1 MSGLKDKQ
9 NEIIGKAYK
18 CYLEDLESNE
28 QKLRYEKLEKELI
41 KFKEKLRTWKANDG
55 IDFLLDFALSD
66 EARIFAKDGMG
77 RMATQGFKKFMDMEE
92 VRKNFEKMI
101 FYKFNV
107 EDDIQKN
114 NKIASHDIKDL
125 LDKLDKTEFELDRPK
140 LLTGRLLL
148 MIFTE
153 LFTTIADETE
163 LNTVC
168 DKLGIGTKD
177 NSKKEKRYLSK
188 HRQIRCMIDI
198 YLKENNL
205 YDEVNEL
212 GRARIGWYVTIV

>member
-28 QKLRYEKLEKELI
+28 QKLRYEKFEKELI
-41 KFKEKLRTWKANDG
+41 KFKEKLRNWKANDG

-92 VRKNFEKMI
+92 VRKNLEKMI

-114 NKIASHDIKDL
+114 NKIASYDIKDL

>member
-1 MSGLKDKQ
+1 MSKLTDKQ

-18 CYLEDLESNE
+18 CYLEDLKLNE
-28 QKLRYEKLEKELI
+28 QKLRYEKLENELI
-41 KFKEKLRTWKANDG
+41 KFKQKLRNWKANDD
-55 IDFLLDFALSD
+55 IDFILDFALSD
-66 EARIFAKDGMG
+66 EARIFAKDGQ
-77 RMATQGFKKFMDMEE
+77 AKSTTPGFKKFMDMKE
-92 VRKNFEKMI
+92 VRKNLEQMI

-107 EDDIQKN
+107 EDDVQKN
-114 NKIASHDIKDL
+114 NKIASHDIKDS
-125 LDKLDKTEFELDRPK
+125 LDKLDKTEFEFDKPK

-177 NSKKEKRYLSK
+177 NKKEKRYLSK
-188 HRQIRCMIDI
+188 QRQIRCKIDD
-198 YLKENNL
+198 YLKECNL
-205 YDEVNEL
+205 YEEIDEFD
-212 GRARIGWYVTIV
+212 RARIGWFITRV

>member
-1 MSGLKDKQ
+1 MSKLTDNQ

-28 QKLRYEKLEKELI
+28 QKLRYEKFEKELI
-41 KFKEKLRTWKANDG
+41 KFKEKLRNWKANDG
-55 IDFLLDFALSD
+55 IDFLLDFSLSD

-92 VRKNFEKMI
+92 VRKNLEKMI

-114 NKIASHDIKDL
+114 NKIASYDIKDL

-188 HRQIRCMIDI
+188 QRQIRYMIDI

-205 YDEVNEL
+205 YEEVNEL